1 MSKNSNKQANN
12 NNKLN
17 GNNNG
22 QKATATRELKMS
34 NGDAKICEFIPFPL
48 EKVETIN
55 GDAYKPTKLAL
66 NKDNFYRLLLTE
78 PYIKLSSLKQIW
90 PSIEYFKRGEKG
102 HNQTKVKTPWTDE
115 PVQRH
120 ELIES
125 VLPDGVLLENF
136 KQKVEKS
143 GPRLTP
149 LEYAARDAAQLAE
162 KLEAL
167 KEYEK
172 EAEKVRNVW
181 ATLQKSVEAEKAA
194 REAEREKAAREAA
207 ENSEAAREANK
218 RTAAACK
225 GDREKA
231 ANVAALA
238 EEATAEEAA
247 RLLEINRLLKAGKLL
262 EAQALMTAA
271 LQTEAK

>member
-12 NNKLN
+12 NNSNKLN
-17 GNNNG
+17 K
-22 QKATATRELKMS
+22 QTATKEILTA
-34 NGDAKICEFIPFPL
+34 NGPKTIEFYPFPL
-48 EKVETIN
+48 EKLETVK
-55 GDAYKPTKLAL
+55 GDVYKPTKLSL

-78 PYIKLSSLKQIW
+78 PYIKLSSLSQLW
-90 PSIEYFKRGEKG
+90 PNMEYFKRGEKG
-102 HNQTKVKTPWTDE
+102 HNQTKVKMPWTDE

-120 ELIES
+120 ELILS

-149 LEYAARDAAQLAE
+149 LEIAAREAASLQERLNAIEKFKQEAAQIG
-162 KLEAL
+162 KI
-167 KEYEK
+167 
-172 EAEKVRNVW
+172 W
-181 ATLQKSVEAEKAA
+181 ATLQKAVEAEKAA

-225 GDREKA
+225 GNKEKA

-238 EEATAEEAA
+238 EEATAEETA
-247 RLLEINRLLKAGKLL
+247 RLLEINRLLKAGKLA
-262 EAQALMTAA
+262 EAQALMAAA